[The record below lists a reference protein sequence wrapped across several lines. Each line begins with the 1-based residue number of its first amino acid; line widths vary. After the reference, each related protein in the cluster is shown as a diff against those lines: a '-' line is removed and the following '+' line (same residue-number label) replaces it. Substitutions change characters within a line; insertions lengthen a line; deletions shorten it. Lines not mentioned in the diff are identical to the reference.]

1 MNGKQKK
8 LLLIDDSNDSL
19 DMLEMYLYQDYKIV
33 TADNGF
39 EGLNKAMTESPDC
52 IVTDIM
58 MPIMDGINF
67 FNNLKN
73 NRDTNKIPVIA
84 VTSFTKEHSIKSLFS
99 IGFSDVI
106 AKPVSRIDIV
116 NSVAKAVQPT
126 KSGS

>member
-1 MNGKQKK
+1 MNGKKK
-8 LLLIDDSNDSL
+8 KVLLIDDSNDSL
-19 DMLEMYLYQDYKIV
+19 DMLEMYLYQDYNII

-39 EGLNKAMTESPDC
+39 EGLNKAMTEEPDC

-73 NRDTNKIPVIA
+73 NSDITNIPVIA

-106 AKPVSRIDIV
+106 SKPVSRVDIV
-116 NSVAKAVQPT
+116 KSVSKALQ
-126 KSGS
+126 S